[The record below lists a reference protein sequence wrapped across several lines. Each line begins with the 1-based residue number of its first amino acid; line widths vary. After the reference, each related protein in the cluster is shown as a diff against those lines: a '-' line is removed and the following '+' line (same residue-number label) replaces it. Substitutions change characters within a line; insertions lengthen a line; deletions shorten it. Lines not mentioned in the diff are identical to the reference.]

1 MAEPQGTPTPPAPV
15 TPPAPAAV
23 APAAVATPTI
33 DELRQQAAA
42 EFAAGLKAATGFSTL
57 SEMKAAHEKAAANK
71 LAEQGEFKQ
80 LAEQAQTRLV
90 QMESDYQAERIRGAL
105 LAASAESIDP
115 AVVQALLGGA
125 AKVAP
130 DGSVSVNGK
139 PPAVAVAELLKA
151 KPYLARPVGGQ
162 GSGAGGAG
170 SGAPVAASLTM
181 AQLVGLRESDP
192 AAYHAEIARRAALPK
207 GSK

>member
-1 MAEPQGTPTPPAPV
+1 MAEPQGTPTPPAPE

-23 APAAVATPTI
+23 APGAVATPTI

-57 SEMKAAHEKAAANK
+57 SEMKAAHEKAAADK

-80 LAEQAQTRLV
+80 LAEQAQARLAAV
-90 QMESDYQAERIRGAL
+90 ERDYQAERIRGAL
-105 LAASAESIDP
+105 LAASTDSIDP
-115 AVVQALLGGA
+115 EVVLALLGSA
-125 AKVAP
+125 ATVAP

-139 PPAVAVAELLKA
+139 PPAQAVAELLKA
-151 KPYLARPVGGQ
+151 KPHLARPVGGQ

-170 SGAPVAASLTM
+170 SGAPEAAGMTM
-181 AQLVGLRESDP
+181 AQLATVRESNP
-192 AAYHAEIARRAALPK
+192 AAYHAEILRRAALPK